1 MVDRANNNS
10 TAYEHPQESNLF
22 NIHKAMEYNALGQPI
37 IRVTGST
44 SASATD
50 GIDAFGRQQVA
61 QPYTLFDSQHRYAQN
76 DKYWTSTASGATIAH
91 DANASVVNM
100 NLATTSGSK
109 AVMETTKVFPYQPGK
124 ALEIFATFTMDS
136 PQTNLRQRVGYFGTE
151 NGVFL
156 EQDGSDVYLVLR
168 SKSSGSVVE
177 TRVAQADWNTD
188 TLDGNGPSDLTLDL
202 TKSQILFIDIEWLG
216 VGTVR
221 AGFVIN
227 GAFVFAHK
235 FHHANLS
242 TSTYMTTAALPV
254 RYEAEATD
262 TLGSTAQMKHIC
274 STVVSS
280 GGFAPGG
287 RSFQYGRGLTYYT
300 ASTAGT
306 FYHLVSLKLNSSR
319 LDDIVIPN
327 NINVLTDS
335 NQNLQYK
342 LVLNATFSTPL
353 SFTTHA
359 NGTVDHSVTN
369 TAVSAQGT
377 ELATGYIVNKG
388 EAGTFTLEA
397 LRQLQ
402 LSRQN
407 TTADVLSLI
416 ATADSNN
423 TTMTGNFGWLEPLRS

>member
-1 MVDRANNNS
+1 MAERSQNNS
-10 TAYEHPQESNLF
+10 TNYEHPQESNLF
-22 NIHKAMEYNALGQPI
+22 NVHKAMEYNGLGQPI
-37 IRVTGST
+37 LRVTT
-44 SASATD
+44 SPGEASGG

-76 DKYWTSTASGATIAH
+76 DKYWTSTTSGATIAH
-91 DANASVVNM
+91 DADASVVNM

-177 TRVAQADWNTD
+177 TRVAQTDWNAD
-188 TLDGNGPSDLTLDL
+188 KLDGNGASKITLDL

-235 FHHANLS
+235 FHHANLG

-262 TLGSTAQMKHIC
+262 TLSSTAQMKHIC

-287 RSFQYGRGLTYYT
+287 RSFQYGRGLSYYT

-327 NINVLTDS
+327 NINVLTNS

-342 LVLNATFSTPL
+342 LVLNATFASSLT
-353 SFTTHA
+353 FTTHA

-369 TAVSAQGT
+369 TAVTAQGI

-407 TTADVLSLI
+407 GTADVLSLI
-416 ATADSNN
+416 ATADNNN

>member
-1 MVDRANNNS
+1 MADRANNNS

-22 NIHKAMEYNALGQPI
+22 NVHKAMEYNALGQPI

-91 DANASVVNM
+91 DADASVVNM

-177 TRVAQADWNTD
+177 TRVAQSNWNTD

-262 TLGSTAQMKHIC
+262 TLASTAQMKHIC

-287 RSFQYGRGLTYYT
+287 RSFQYGRGLSYYT

-306 FYHLVSLKLNSSR
+306 YYHLVSLKLNSAR

-342 LVLNATFSTPL
+342 LVLNATFVSGLTY
-353 SFTTHA
+353 TTNG
-359 NGTVDHSVTN
+359 NGTVDHSITD
-369 TAVSAQGT
+369 TAVTALGT
-377 ELATGYIVNKG
+377 ELLTGYIVNKG
-388 EAGTFTLEA
+388 EAGTFSLEQ

-416 ATADSNN
+416 ATADNNN

>member
-1 MVDRANNNS
+1 MADRSTNNS
-10 TAYEHPQESNLF
+10 TSYEHPQESNLF
-22 NIHKAMEYNALGQPI
+22 NVHKAMEYNALGQPI

-91 DANASVVNM
+91 DADASVVNM

-177 TRVAQADWNTD
+177 TKVAQADWNTD
-188 TLDGNGPSDLTLDL
+188 TLDGNGPSDITLDL
-202 TKSQILFIDIEWLG
+202 TKSQILFMDIEWLG

-235 FHHANLS
+235 FHHANLG
-242 TSTYMTTAALPV
+242 TSTYMTTAALPL

-262 TLGSTAQMKHIC
+262 TLASTAQMKHIC
-274 STVVSS
+274 STVISS
-280 GGFAPGG
+280 GGFAPTGK
-287 RSFQYGRGLTYYT
+287 SYQYGRGLSYYT
-300 ASTAGT
+300 ASSSGT
-306 FYHLVSLKLNSSR
+306 YYHLVSIKLNSAR

-327 NINVLTDS
+327 NINVLTNS

-342 LVLNATFSTPL
+342 MVLNATFASPL
-353 SFTTHA
+353 SFTTHPT
-359 NGTVDHSVTN
+359 GTVDHSITD
-369 TAVSAQGT
+369 TAVTANGI
-377 ELATGYIVNKG
+377 ELTTGYIVNKG
-388 EAGTFTLEA
+388 ESGTFTLEQ
-397 LRQLQ
+397 LRELQ
-402 LSRQN
+402 LSRRN
-407 TTADVLSLI
+407 STADVLSLI
-416 ATADSNN
+416 ATADNN
-423 TTMTGNFGWLEPLRS
+423 NVSMTGNFGWLEPLRS

>member
-1 MVDRANNNS
+1 MAIERTNTTS
-10 TAYEHPQESNLF
+10 YEHPQETNLL
-22 NIHKAMEYNALGQPI
+22 NVHKAMEYNSLGQPI
-37 IRVTGST
+37 LRVTGST

-50 GIDAFGRQQVA
+50 GVDAFGRQQVA

-76 DKYWTSTASGATIAH
+76 DKYWQSTDNGATIAH

-136 PQTNLRQRVGYFGTE
+136 PQTNLRQRVGYFGTD

-177 TRVAQADWNTD
+177 TKVAQADWNTD
-188 TLDGNGPSDLTLDL
+188 TLDGNGPSDITLDL

-227 GAFVFAHK
+227 GAFIFAHK
-235 FHHANLS
+235 FHHANLG

-262 TLGSTAQMKHIC
+262 TLASTAQMKHIC

-306 FYHLVSLKLNSSR
+306 YYHLVSLKLNSAR

-342 LVLNATFSTPL
+342 LVLNATFASGLTY
-353 SFTTHA
+353 TT
-359 NGTVDHSVTN
+359 NGSGTVDHSITN
-369 TAVSAQGT
+369 TAVTALGT
-377 ELATGYIVNKG
+377 ELLTGYIVNKG
-388 EAGTFTLEA
+388 EAGTFTLEQ

-416 ATADSNN
+416 ATADNNN